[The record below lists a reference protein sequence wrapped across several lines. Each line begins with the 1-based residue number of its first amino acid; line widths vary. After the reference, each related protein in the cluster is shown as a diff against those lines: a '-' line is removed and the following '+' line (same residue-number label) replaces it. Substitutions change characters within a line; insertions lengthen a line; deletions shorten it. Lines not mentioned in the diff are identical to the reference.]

1 MYYHLHLINSEQKL
15 LKINY
20 AYFATGSASRIE
32 ENGTKHVD
40 LTEIL
45 GIAGVP
51 TFLFIHADGKTCH
64 SSSSFIGDMIL
75 NIKINHKH
83 TFSTVTIHVI
93 LAGITLQTL
102 HDFKVIT
109 NV

>member
-1 MYYHLHLINSEQKL
+1 MTDSEQKP
-15 LKINY
+15 LKINF
-20 AYFATGSASRIE
+20 AYFTTGSASRIE

-51 TFLFIHADGKTCH
+51 TFLFIHADGKPRH

-75 NIKINHKH
+75 IIKICHKH
-83 TFSTVTIHVI
+83 TFNTVTIHVK
-93 LAGITLQTL
+93 LVGIKLQIL

>member
-1 MYYHLHLINSEQKL
+1 MTDSEQKL
-15 LKINY
+15 LKINV

-51 TFLFIHADGKTCH
+51 TFLFIHADGKSCH
-64 SSSSFIGDMIL
+64 SSSSFKGDMIL
-75 NIKINHKH
+75 NIKICHKR
-83 TFSTVTIHVI
+83 TFNTIHVK
-93 LAGITLQTL
+93 LVGIKLQNL
-102 HDFKVIT
+102 HDFKLIT